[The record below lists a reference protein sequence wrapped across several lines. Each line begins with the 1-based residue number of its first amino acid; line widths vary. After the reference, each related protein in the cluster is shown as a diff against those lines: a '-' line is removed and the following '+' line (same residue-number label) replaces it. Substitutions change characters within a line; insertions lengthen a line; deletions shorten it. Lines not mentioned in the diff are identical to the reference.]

1 MDLLKDNTNTIY
13 DRFNLGEAVYP
24 IVYGREA
31 KTNISEQEEIMKYC
45 ETLNI
50 PYIIFYS
57 SDFSVLKDRLFN
69 RGDTEEVL
77 YNAEK
82 INNAF
87 KYFAL
92 QLKDRFSNVH
102 IIDISKEN
110 DQIEWFKN
118 NIEKEIL

>member
-1 MDLLKDNTNTIY
+1 
-13 DRFNLGEAVYP
+13 
-24 IVYGREA
+24 
-31 KTNISEQEEIMKYC
+31 MKYC
-45 ETLNI
+45 EDLNI

-57 SDFSVLKDRLFN
+57 SDFNVLKDRLFN